1 MEFVA
6 ILAVVVFVCWLEG
19 FLYRKYAFYK
29 LQYRCYFSVPEAF
42 EGDEITLVEEVTNA
56 KLLPLPWLKD
66 ELSTSKWL
74 DLAGAQ
80 SLVAEETRFVPSF
93 FMMKSRHKVVRSWK
107 VRCLKRGEFTL
118 EKVILVSADLLGS
131 QSLSKP
137 IEVGAV
143 ITVLPKPADLTLGFQ
158 KVRSDAGPVIVR
170 RHLLPDPFLI
180 AGVREYTPHDSAS
193 RIHWPLSVRQGKLM
207 VRNNEYSADQ
217 SLAIILNVQSREFEK
232 KEVLEPVKIESAIRI
247 CAGFLDDTLR
257 SGIPVG
263 LWANASLSHDREPI
277 ITPFLWGREHVQE
290 IFRVL
295 SRIPL
300 YSTDFFSIF
309 LNQVCTRIQAS
320 DMVLVT
326 AYLNDEIAQFASLR
340 QTMGTRVK
348 IILVSPALPESLPA
362 HLEIYQYWNEE
373 ENGYERNSA

>member
-6 ILAVVVFVCWLEG
+6 ILAIVVFICWLEG
-19 FLYRKYAFYK
+19 LLYRKYAFYK
-29 LQYRCYFSVPEAF
+29 LQYRCYFSVREAF
-42 EGDEITLVEEVTNA
+42 EGDEITLVEEVSNA
-56 KLLPLPWLKD
+56 KLLPLPWLKA
-66 ELSTSKWL
+66 ELTTSKWL
-74 DLAGAQ
+74 DFAGSQ
-80 SLVAEETRFVPSF
+80 SLVTEETRFVPSF

-118 EKVILVSADLLGS
+118 EKVILISADLLGS
-131 QSLSKP
+131 QSLSQP
-137 IEVGAV
+137 VEVGAV

-158 KVRSDAGPVIVR
+158 KVRSDSGPVIVR

-180 AGVREYTPHDSAS
+180 AGIREYTPHDSAS

-217 SLAIILNVQSREFEK
+217 SLAIILNIQSREFER
-232 KEVLEPVKIESAIRI
+232 KEVLEPQKIEIAIRI

-263 LWANASLSHDREPI
+263 LWANASLTHDREPV

-295 SRIPL
+295 SRLPL
-300 YSTDFFSIF
+300 YSTDFFPTF
-309 LNQVCTRIQAS
+309 LQQVCTRIQAS

-326 AYLNDEIAQFASLR
+326 AYMNDDIIDFASIR
-340 QTMGTRVK
+340 QAMGIRVK
-348 IILVSPALPESLPA
+348 IILISHILPENLPT

-373 ENGYERNSA
+373 EKSYE